1 MLCWSESHSF
11 KKKYF
16 NLIPSSFSFVL
27 PIESNPWA
35 MMKSKEA
42 IILLQKY
49 ENGTI
54 TKEELALLESWY
66 NHKSAIGKAEISD
79 EELEANLAGIWNT
92 LPQAPENNKKS
103 IKLWPKITVAAAV
116 LAMLIFGFYF
126 YNLYEKQ
133 KMEAMAALTDE
144 IIPGGNKAYL
154 TLANGKRISLTEA
167 ENGTLA
173 EQEGV
178 TITKT
183 DDGQL
188 IYNVGNTSAKVGA
201 SAFNTIETPN
211 GGQYQVRLPD
221 GTKVWLNAASMLKYP
236 LNFGKKERRVE
247 LNGEGYFEV
256 AENKSKPF
264 RIKTDRQ
271 EVTVLGTHFNVNN
284 YKDETNT
291 TTTLLTGSISLLNLV
306 SSEKVI
312 LKPNDQGVL
321 SGKTLNVQQVNAED
335 AIAWKNGE
343 FLFNDEPLESIMRQ
357 ISRWYDVE
365 VEYIGINPTDRFGG
379 SISRFEN
386 VSNVLEKL
394 ELTGGVHFKIHNR
407 TIIVSH

>member
-1 MLCWSESHSF
+1 MG
-11 KKKYF
+11 
-16 NLIPSSFSFVL
+16 
-27 PIESNPWA
+27 

-42 IILLQKY
+42 IILLEKY

-66 NHKSAIGKAEISD
+66 NHEASIGKAEISD
-79 EELEANLAGIWNT
+79 EELEANLAGIWNA
-92 LPQAPENNKKS
+92 LPQAPEERKR
-103 IKLWPKITVAAAV
+103 IRLWPIITIAASV
-116 LAMLIFGFYF
+116 LVVLSVGFYF
-126 YNLYEKQ
+126 YDLNKTQ
-133 KMEAMAALTDE
+133 KKDAMALLSNE
-144 IIPGGNKAYL
+144 ITPGGNKAYL

-173 EQEGV
+173 KQEGV

-183 DDGQL
+183 EDGQL
-188 IYNVGNTSAKVGA
+188 IYKVANTGTNKGV

-211 GGQYQVRLPD
+211 GGQYQILLPD

-236 LNFGKKERRVE
+236 VNFGKNERKVE
-247 LNGEGYFEV
+247 LSGEGYFEV
-256 AENKSKPF
+256 AKDKLKPF

-284 YKDETNT
+284 YRDETNVS
-291 TTTLLTGSISLLNLV
+291 TTLLTGSVSILNLK
-306 SSEKVI
+306 SLEKVM
-312 LKPNDQGVL
+312 LKPDEQGILNGKSL
-321 SGKTLNVQQVNAED
+321 SVQEVKAED

-357 ISRWYDVE
+357 ISRWYDID
-365 VEYIGINPTDRFGG
+365 VEYRGVNLADRFGG

-386 VSNVLEKL
+386 VSKVLEKL
-394 ELTGGVHFKIHNR
+394 ELTGGIHFKIQHR
-407 TIIVSH
+407 TIIVTN

>member
-1 MLCWSESHSF
+1 
-11 KKKYF
+11 
-16 NLIPSSFSFVL
+16 
-27 PIESNPWA
+27 